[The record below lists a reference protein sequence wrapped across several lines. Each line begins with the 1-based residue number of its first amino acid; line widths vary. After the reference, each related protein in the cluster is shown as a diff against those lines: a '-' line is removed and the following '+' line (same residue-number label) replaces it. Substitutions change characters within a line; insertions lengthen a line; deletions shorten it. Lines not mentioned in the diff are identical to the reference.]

1 MQRNKFDFKKFI
13 TPFDFIIVAVIIVGL
28 AIAVFFTQEIA
39 VQLIGVAI
47 TVLAVVFL
55 IINISQ
61 RMSEIVD
68 TRYKPANPPPNFTI
82 TVKQDGKAKR
92 QVIEDFDSSYGEVES
107 KRGFKNKSNPQVF
120 DISSAEEG
128 FRVVSV
134 SSEKNTSDESS
145 SKRDFVK
152 SEPRKIDNKEDSIM
166 PSFAGIKEE
175 IKQDLSLKPLFAS
188 AASKIRLEIKADFSK
203 KHKEVVPEENSNN
216 IEEVNELDS
225 KQNELKVLRFDD
237 LEDEIETLEEAKSE
251 IPVIADNEIVIE
263 NDNVINEIVIE
274 NVNVINEVVIDDIE
288 QKISNPES
296 LDDALDEFITFSNE
310 INSANENWVDL
321 EEYHSDSL
329 EIYEEPVSLELSTEL
344 VQEQLEHVE
353 IMENDI
359 QTDMLDIEV
368 KQIAVFDEEMTPP
381 EVQISA
387 EISKGYTEKFIDYP
401 LSALMEEVPNLSD
414 EPRKEFD
421 YMISRVLMAIR
432 AVSNTKTAALIL
444 VNNEKRE
451 LLLEAYVTENEDSIY
466 EKQRIKIGNDI
477 VSQIVNNIKP
487 EILSEIN
494 PSAEMDLIPY
504 YKKSTGVASFVGLP
518 VYYGDSLVGV
528 LCADSS
534 DPDAYDAI
542 MVGFMGHF
550 TKIISGLL
558 KSYTERYDLIQDSKA
573 FKAINLFNNISAN
586 ANLSYYDINS
596 ALIETVS
603 RIVECNTLGIIA
615 YDENNEGWHI
625 NMLSSTEDENEV
637 LLGKA
642 VLLESSIIGETI
654 LKSESKMIV
663 NIQDSKVRVHTD
675 ENEMKGGFFISIP
688 LKSSTSTFGAL
699 FLEGKKS
706 SSVSE
711 VELKMLETIV
721 ENAGNVI
728 EKIHLLN
735 LLQDST
741 LIDPI
746 TQVMNFPAFYH
757 RTNEEIDRSCEFDT
771 TSCLCLIEI
780 DKYSSFDPIEFQER
794 LNKVMLTLIKLI
806 NGNVKSYDIVG
817 QIDNTRLGVLLIGFE
832 LNKAKLWAEK
842 LRNQIAITLVEID
855 NRKFNMTACFG
866 IVEINRKET
875 IENYLSSANTALSVS
890 LSKTNTVS
898 IYS

>member
-92 QVIEDFDSSYGEVES
+92 QVIEDFDSTYGEVES
-107 KRGFKNKSNPQVF
+107 NRGFKNKSNPQVF

-152 SEPRKIDNKEDSIM
+152 SEPRKIDNKEDSI
-166 PSFAGIKEE
+166 
-175 IKQDLSLKPLFAS
+175 
-188 AASKIRLEIKADFSK
+188 ADFSK

-274 NVNVINEVVIDDIE
+274 NVNVINEVVNEEIE
-288 QKISNPES
+288 QKQSQPES

-329 EIYEEPVSLELSTEL
+329 EIYEEPVSLELSTEF

-421 YMISRVLMAIR
+421 YMISRV
-432 AVSNTKTAALIL
+432 
-444 VNNEKRE
+444 
-451 LLLEAYVTENEDSIY
+451 
-466 EKQRIKIGNDI
+466 
-477 VSQIVNNIKP
+477 
-487 EILSEIN
+487 
-494 PSAEMDLIPY
+494 
-504 YKKSTGVASFVGLP
+504 
-518 VYYGDSLVGV
+518 
-528 LCADSS
+528 
-534 DPDAYDAI
+534 
-542 MVGFMGHF
+542 
-550 TKIISGLL
+550 
-558 KSYTERYDLIQDSKA
+558 
-573 FKAINLFNNISAN
+573 
-586 ANLSYYDINS
+586 
-596 ALIETVS
+596 
-603 RIVECNTLGIIA
+603 
-615 YDENNEGWHI
+615 
-625 NMLSSTEDENEV
+625 
-637 LLGKA
+637 
-642 VLLESSIIGETI
+642 
-654 LKSESKMIV
+654 
-663 NIQDSKVRVHTD
+663 
-675 ENEMKGGFFISIP
+675 
-688 LKSSTSTFGAL
+688 
-699 FLEGKKS
+699 
-706 SSVSE
+706 
-711 VELKMLETIV
+711 
-721 ENAGNVI
+721 
-728 EKIHLLN
+728 
-735 LLQDST
+735 
-741 LIDPI
+741 
-746 TQVMNFPAFYH
+746 
-757 RTNEEIDRSCEFDT
+757 
-771 TSCLCLIEI
+771 
-780 DKYSSFDPIEFQER
+780 
-794 LNKVMLTLIKLI
+794 
-806 NGNVKSYDIVG
+806 
-817 QIDNTRLGVLLIGFE
+817 
-832 LNKAKLWAEK
+832 
-842 LRNQIAITLVEID
+842 
-855 NRKFNMTACFG
+855 
-866 IVEINRKET
+866 
-875 IENYLSSANTALSVS
+875 
-890 LSKTNTVS
+890 
-898 IYS
+898 